1 MTQNLLG
8 VSRELGEP
16 VNAVGTISSLVGYA
30 IRLESNVTRNTHL
43 AYVTN
48 GIALRM
54 LEGSTGQGDA
64 KAFDELTVCQFSIRR
79 FPRVLTETQH
89 IIIDEVMLDVRPDR
103 HVADSS
109 TLITGPRADDRV
121 GFPSHR
127 AEKATGTTFRSQVSS
142 SVVTSKCSSDYA
154 SGSYL
159 CPPLLMQKNFLFTLE
174 IALCCMYQDVHS
186 LLIYDI
192 WRMQWNTRIG
202 LSQKTRLMLDVVS
215 PLSLAVV
222 DNLSFDSLRT

>member
-30 IRLESNVTRNTHL
+30 IRLESNVTRNTRL

-54 LEGSTGQGDA
+54 LESSTGQGDA
-64 KAFDELTVCQFSIRR
+64 KAFDELTVCQFSTRR
-79 FPRVLTETQH
+79 FPRELTGTQH

-103 HVADSS
+103 HVADSL

-127 AEKATGTTFRSQVSS
+127 AEKAAGATFRSQVSS
-142 SVVTSKCSSDYA
+142 SVVTPLLRCSSDYA

-159 CPPLLMQKNFLFTLE
+159 CLPLLMQKNFLFTLE
-174 IALCCMYQDVHS
+174 IAPCCMYQDVHS
-186 LLIYDI
+186 LSTYDI
-192 WRMQWNTRIG
+192 WRMQWNTRNG

-215 PLSLAVV
+215 PLSPAVI
-222 DNLSFDSLRT
+222 DYL

>member
-30 IRLESNVTRNTHL
+30 IRLESNVTRNTRL

-64 KAFDELTVCQFSIRR
+64 KAFDELTVCQFSTRR
-79 FPRVLTETQH
+79 FPRELTGTQH

-109 TLITGPRADDRV
+109 I
-121 GFPSHR
+121 S
-127 AEKATGTTFRSQVSS
+127 
-142 SVVTSKCSSDYA
+142 
-154 SGSYL
+154 
-159 CPPLLMQKNFLFTLE
+159 
-174 IALCCMYQDVHS
+174 
-186 LLIYDI
+186 
-192 WRMQWNTRIG
+192 
-202 LSQKTRLMLDVVS
+202 
-215 PLSLAVV
+215 
-222 DNLSFDSLRT
+222 